1 MMFAGIP
8 FIPGL
13 GNCFASA
20 SVQMVPRSSM
30 GSRQPREGG
39 EDSPSSSRSVPTS
52 SLTPHP
58 SL

>member
-20 SVQMVPRSSM
+20 SVFQGRAWDL
-30 GSRQPREGG
+30 
-39 EDSPSSSRSVPTS
+39 DSPGMEVRTHLSSATLCPPA
-52 SLTPHP
+52 L
-58 SL
+58 